1 MATTRDAAANFLDAV
16 LGPTRDLAGVA
27 AGDWDVAVD
36 GALLAL
42 GQAVDADPYAG
53 DVLGYRAVLR
63 WTALVFLADRLA
75 DQVDNGNPEGN
86 ARWSQ
91 AAAQVAARAE
101 KAAIA
106 ARPYVVAGELTTG
119 GYGTPVTLVGDW
131 LAVWP

>member
-1 MATTRDAAANFLDAV
+1 
-16 LGPTRDLAGVA
+16 VA
-27 AGDWDVAVD
+27 ID

-42 GQAVDADPYAG
+42 GQAADTEPYAG
-53 DVLGYRAVLR
+53 DALGYRAVLR
-63 WTALVFLADRLA
+63 WSALTFLADRLA

-91 AAAQVAARAE
+91 AADRVALLAE

-106 ARPYVVAGELTTG
+106 ARPYIVAGELVSG

-131 LAVWP
+131 LAVSP

>member
-1 MATTRDAAANFLDAV
+1 MATSRAQATQYLDAV
-16 LGPTRDLAGVA
+16 LAPSRDLAGVA
-27 AGDWDVAVD
+27 AGDWDVAID

-42 GQAVDADPYAG
+42 GHPTTTEPYAG
-53 DVLGYRAVLR
+53 DALGYRAVLR
-63 WTALVFLADRLA
+63 WSALTFLADRLA

-91 AAAQVAARAE
+91 AAAQVAERAE

-106 ARPYVVAGELTTG
+106 ARPYCLAGELVTG